1 MMSHMCV
8 NMTRRPSANA
18 TFNGHVVLRL
28 LWTGIPSMTKI
39 WVAPVSAIA
48 SLDAIVIAA
57 YAHFVFCRVANEGNA
72 ACWSFIMCVLVRIAA
87 YVYASDFL
95 DSILVVDP
103 VETFEVMTVMSSSST
118 ITSWDGENIWVV
130 GSDFMLIIE
139 NVSLHLNATLLLI
152 APDLHIWGNTVLW
165 QFLVAQLYPW
175 SMYCC
180 AFCLVNWMS
189 WSVFHIW

>member
-8 NMTRRPSANA
+8 DMTRRPLANA
-18 TFNGHVVLRL
+18 TFNGHFVFCL

-48 SLDAIVIAA
+48 SFDAMVIAA
-57 YAHFVFCRVANEGNA
+57 YAHFESCRGANEGNA
-72 ACWSFIMCVLVRIAA
+72 ACWFGIGCVLVRIDA
-87 YVYASDFL
+87 YVYASGFS

-118 ITSWDGENIWVV
+118 ITSWDGENIWV
-130 GSDFMLIIE
+130 GSDSTLITE

-152 APDLHIWGNTVLW
+152 TPDRHICGNTVLW
-165 QFLVAQLYPW
+165 RFLVAQLYPW
-175 SMYCC
+175 LMYCC

-189 WSVFHIW
+189 WSGFCIW